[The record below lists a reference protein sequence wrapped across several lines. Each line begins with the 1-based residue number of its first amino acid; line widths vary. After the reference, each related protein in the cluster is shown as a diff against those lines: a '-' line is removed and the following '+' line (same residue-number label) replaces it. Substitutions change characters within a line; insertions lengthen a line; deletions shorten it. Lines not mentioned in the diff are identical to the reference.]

1 MTKKIL
7 FVASIHKHFLAFHLP
22 YINWLKDNGCIV
34 HVAANGTDKVPNVD
48 KQWNV
53 CIERNPF
60 SLNNIKAVNCLK
72 KIIEENSYDLVH
84 CHTAM
89 GAVVARLAARENRNR
104 GITKVLYTAHG
115 FHFFKGSPKRY
126 WLMYYPMEKFLLKY
140 TDGII
145 TINNEDYNLVNSH
158 NFKNR
163 DLYLTHGV
171 GINTERLSYI
181 TGKTILKK
189 GLGYNENTLIFI
201 YIAEHI
207 SRKNHKFI
215 IDVAAKLKNHIQ
227 DFKILFAGRGVL
239 FDSNKKYAE
248 RKGVSDC
255 VDFLGFRRDIGN
267 LLNISDIGLSAS
279 HQEGLPVSVMEEFYT
294 RIPVVAT
301 KIRGHVDLIKDGVTG
316 YLYEDGDIN
325 GCIDSIIKLLDKNHR
340 KIVGNKAYDYIQ
352 DFRLDRVVIEM
363 AEIYSKQ
370 LNI

>member
-145 TINNEDYNLVNSH
+145 TINNEDYNLV
-158 NFKNR
+158 
-163 DLYLTHGV
+163 
-171 GINTERLSYI
+171 
-181 TGKTILKK
+181 ILKT
-189 GLGYNENTLIFI
+189 EIFI
-201 YIAEHI
+201 
-207 SRKNHKFI
+207 
-215 IDVAAKLKNHIQ
+215 
-227 DFKILFAGRGVL
+227 
-239 FDSNKKYAE
+239 
-248 RKGVSDC
+248 
-255 VDFLGFRRDIGN
+255 
-267 LLNISDIGLSAS
+267 
-279 HQEGLPVSVMEEFYT
+279 
-294 RIPVVAT
+294 
-301 KIRGHVDLIKDGVTG
+301 
-316 YLYEDGDIN
+316 
-325 GCIDSIIKLLDKNHR
+325 
-340 KIVGNKAYDYIQ
+340 
-352 DFRLDRVVIEM
+352 
-363 AEIYSKQ
+363 
-370 LNI
+370 